1 MMRNPKDIDFGESA
15 TYRIVV
21 LGALS
26 PDWSERL
33 AGMIITTSSQSGRAS
48 QTTLVGSIRDQ
59 AELSEVLDTL
69 YNLHLSILEVEKLE
83 EDA

>member
-1 MMRNPKDIDFGESA
+1 MMRDAKDIHFGGPA

-21 LGALS
+21 QGALS